1 MDSQLKALDS
11 FTELMPKLV
20 NQNTWQF
27 TIMWVL
33 GFS

>member
-20 NQNTWQF
+20 TQNT
-27 TIMWVL
+27 
-33 GFS
+33 